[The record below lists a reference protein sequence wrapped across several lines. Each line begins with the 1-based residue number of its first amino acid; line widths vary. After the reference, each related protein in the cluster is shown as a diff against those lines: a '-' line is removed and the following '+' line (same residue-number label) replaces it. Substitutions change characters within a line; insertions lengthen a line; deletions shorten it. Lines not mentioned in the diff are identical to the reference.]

1 MQAAARAGAGKAAP
15 ARSGRKVRLDVHGRE
30 KPAAR
35 GWIHALFSPAAA
47 AACIVAICLAPTK
60 GLKAACSVYLAS
72 TCLLFINSAC
82 YHIGNWGRRLTDIL
96 RRIDHANIFLL
107 IAGTYTPF
115 SFALPFVGRVV
126 VISVMWG
133 TVAVA
138 LLVNV
143 FWISAPRWLYTATYI
158 VIGVAGAAVMPFLW
172 MSPEAGFVVVILTA
186 CGGLL
191 YIGGGVVYGAKR
203 PDPWPRVFGFH
214 EVFHTLTVLGYTLE
228 LTAVFLVICK
238 MR

>member
-1 MQAAARAGAGKAAP
+1 MQAAARAGKAERLRAP
-15 ARSGRKVRLDVHGRE
+15 SGRKARLDVHGRE

-35 GWIHALFSPAAA
+35 GWIHAAFSPAAA

-72 TCLLFINSAC
+72 PCMLFINSAC
-82 YHIGNWGRRLTDIL
+82 YHIGNWGRRLTGIL

-115 SFALPFVGRVV
+115 SFALPCIGRVI

-133 TVAVA
+133 TVAIA
-138 LLVNV
+138 LLINV
-143 FWISAPRWLYTATYI
+143 VWISAPRWLYTATYI
-158 VIGVAGAAVMPFLW
+158 VIGVSGAAVMPFLW
-172 MSPEAGFVVVILTA
+172 MSAEAGYVVVILTA

-191 YIGGGVVYGAKR
+191 YVAGGIVYGAKR
-203 PDPWPRVFGFH
+203 PDPWPKAFGFH

-228 LTAVFLVICK
+228 IAAVFLVICK

>member
-1 MQAAARAGAGKAAP
+1 MQAAARAGKAERLRAP
-15 ARSGRKVRLDVHGRE
+15 SGRKARLDVHGRE
-30 KPAAR
+30 MPAAR
-35 GWIHALFSPAAA
+35 GWIHAAFSPAAV

-72 TCLLFINSAC
+72 TCMLFINSAC
-82 YHIGNWGRRLTDIL
+82 YHIGNWGRRLTGLL

-115 SFALPFVGRVV
+115 SFALPFIGRVI

-133 TVAVA
+133 TVAIA
-138 LLVNV
+138 LLINV
-143 FWISAPRWLYTATYI
+143 VWISAPRWLYTATYI
-158 VIGVAGAAVMPFLW
+158 VIGVSGAAVMPFLW
-172 MSPEAGFVVVILTA
+172 MSAEAGYVVVILAA

-191 YIGGGVVYGAKR
+191 YVAGGIVYGAKR
-203 PDPWPRVFGFH
+203 PDPWPKAFGFH

-228 LTAVFLVICK
+228 IAAVFLVICK